1 MFFNFVWD
9 GKGDKV
15 KHNIMINDY
24 ENGGLRMID
33 IKIFNKALKSSWVKK
48 YLDPENQGKWK
59 LLFDYELQ
67 NLGGVEFFRTNL
79 NKQDLLK
86 TIKTAKAFTSE
97 ILHIWS
103 EISLE
108 TNFSSIDQLK
118 AQSLWHNSLIRVGNK
133 PVYYRSWSVKG
144 VKTVGHLMNDA
155 NSFLS
160 FSDFKELYDIK
171 TNFLTFQ
178 GISSAV
184 KALQK
189 SNEANFNSCNTA
201 YETTFDTFLKTT
213 KPKRLTYKILT
224 SNRMHA
230 RNTR

>member
-86 TIKTAKAFTSE
+86 TIK
-97 ILHIWS
+97 
-103 EISLE
+103 
-108 TNFSSIDQLK
+108 N
-118 AQSLWHNSLIRVGNK
+118 
-133 PVYYRSWSVKG
+133 
-144 VKTVGHLMNDA
+144 
-155 NSFLS
+155 
-160 FSDFKELYDIK
+160 LY
-171 TNFLTFQ
+171 LLRPL
-178 GISSAV
+178 
-184 KALQK
+184 LQK
-189 SNEANFNSCNTA
+189 YSSGTISNALFV
-201 YETTFDTFLKTT
+201 KVI
-213 KPKRLTYKILT
+213 KRLSSTYFGLVIYPTVSGKVL
-224 SNRMHA
+224 N
-230 RNTR
+230 NG

>member
-1 MFFNFVWD
+1 
-9 GKGDKV
+9 
-15 KHNIMINDY
+15 MIS
-24 ENGGLRMID
+24 
-33 IKIFNKALKSSWVKK
+33 KIFNKALKSSWVKK

-108 TNFSSIDQLK
+108 TNVSSIDQLK

-160 FSDFKELYDIK
+160 FSDFKELYDTK
-171 TNFLTFQ
+171 TNFLMPLF
-178 GISSAV
+178 
-184 KALQK
+184 KASHQL
-189 SNEANFNSCNTA
+189 
-201 YETTFDTFLKTT
+201 LR
-213 KPKRLTYKILT
+213 PYKKAMKLT
-224 SNRMHA
+224 STAVILH
-230 RNTR
+230 TKLPSTPS

>member
-15 KHNIMINDY
+15 KHDIMINDY

-86 TIKTAKAFTSE
+86 TI
-97 ILHIWS
+97 
-103 EISLE
+103 
-108 TNFSSIDQLK
+108 NC
-118 AQSLWHNSLIRVGNK
+118 RG
-133 PVYYRSWSVKG
+133 
-144 VKTVGHLMNDA
+144 
-155 NSFLS
+155 
-160 FSDFKELYDIK
+160 LY
-171 TNFLTFQ
+171 F
-178 GISSAV
+178 
-184 KALQK
+184 
-189 SNEANFNSCNTA
+189 
-201 YETTFDTFLKTT
+201 
-213 KPKRLTYKILT
+213 
-224 SNRMHA
+224 
-230 RNTR
+230 RNTPHLVRNLT